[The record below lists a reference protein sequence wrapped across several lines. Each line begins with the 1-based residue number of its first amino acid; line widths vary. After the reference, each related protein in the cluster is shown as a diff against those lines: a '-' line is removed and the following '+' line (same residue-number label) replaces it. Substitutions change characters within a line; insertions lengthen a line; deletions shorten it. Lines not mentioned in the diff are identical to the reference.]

1 MKGKTEDTTIAYGRA
16 ILAHEAEAILSLSR
30 SLDERFHHAVS
41 MLLDLPPNGR
51 VIVSGVGKAGFIA
64 QKISATFASIGI
76 PSFFLHP
83 AEAIHGD
90 LGRYSEGDIA
100 LVFSKSGET
109 PEIVRVLP
117 AIKRFGCPLISVT
130 GNDRSSLGRH
140 SDAVLALGELSESGP
155 LGLAPTTS
163 TTAMLAVGD
172 ALAMAVL
179 DRRGISKEQFA
190 ALHPGGHLGHSLKL
204 VSEVMRQGDSHCVVP
219 ETMLTREVL
228 HRITI
233 TRGRPGASAIVG
245 ADGTLSGVYTD
256 GDLRRCLD
264 KRSNFLEAPISELMT
279 RTPKVVKPG
288 QLVEEALRVMT
299 QFKIDQLIVV
309 DDQQRPVG
317 LVDIQDLV
325 EVRS

>member
-1 MKGKTEDTTIAYGRA
+1 MGNKPATSSIEYGRS
-16 ILAHEAEAILSLSR
+16 ILAQEAEAILTLSHT
-30 SLDERFHHAVS
+30 LDERFHHAVS

-64 QKISATFASIGI
+64 QKISATFASIGV

-130 GNDRSSLGRH
+130 SNERSSLGRH
-140 SDAVLALGELSESGP
+140 SDAVLSLGDLPESGP

-163 TTAMLAVGD
+163 TTAMLAMGD

-179 DRRGISKEQFA
+179 EQKGISKEQFA
-190 ALHPGGHLGHSLKL
+190 ALHPGGNLGHSLKL
-204 VSEVMRQGDSHCVVP
+204 VSEVMRKGDSHCVVP
-219 ETMLTREVL
+219 EAMLTREVL

-233 TRGRPGASAIVG
+233 TRGRPGATAVVDISG
-245 ADGTLSGVYTD
+245 KLSGVYTD

-264 KRSNFLEAPISELMT
+264 QRNNFLEAPISELMT

-288 QLVEEALRVMT
+288 QLVEEALRIMT

-309 DDQQRPVG
+309 DDQNRPIG

-325 EVRS
+325 EVRG